1 MSGSASTSPKSK
13 DDIQA
18 NVVAVLQEMTAD
30 WDLEFSDPMGPQTR
44 LIEDLAF
51 ESIDIVQFIVAL
63 EQRFNRKG
71 LPFEQ
76 LFMRDGDYVE
86 EMQVSEIV
94 DFLAE
99 KLS

>member
-1 MSGSASTSPKSK
+1 MSGSTSTSPLSK
-13 DDIQA
+13 EEIQTH
-18 NVVAVLQEMTAD
+18 VVATLKEMTAD
-30 WDLEFSDPMGPQTR
+30 WDLEFSDPLGPQTR

-86 EMQVSEIV
+86 EMQIAEIV
-94 DFLAE
+94 DFLSE
-99 KLS
+99 QLH